1 MSFPD
6 KRGLVDGP
14 GGYRGHHGGGSRGGQ
29 GQKGGAGGGSGGG
42 GFGGFGGFGGKN
54 YQERLQQQ
62 LRAEME
68 RRRKEEAA
76 AKAAADAAAA
86 KAREDAR
93 NRALAEAAA
102 AKAAKAAADAA
113 AAAKAREDA
122 RNRELAAAKAAA
134 DAAAAKAREDARN
147 RELAEAEAA
156 RKQKLAE
163 ERQARL
169 QKEEEEARALR
180 QVTTDRTKANLSESL
195 VNKLAPD
202 TLKSLIAG
210 GHGISGNV
218 FGGLDD
224 DTKEKVVDVVQ
235 SIDRD
240 IATQANIVRTDLDRL
255 SGLGFF
261 GPLKPNEQPTTSS
274 LASQS
279 IDRLTDKQK
288 QQLIDRGFDLDNLAF
303 TPGEGLFGLKQQPL
317 IRDINTGETVART
330 SEAMTGPIGAGLA
343 ALGVDTRG
351 ISFPTDPAADRG
363 GRQDE
368 RLRTLE
374 QQQQQQQQQ
383 EQQEQQQEVLSGF
396 TGAERGSSPQ
406 FISSLP
412 VSGIATAPNVSNY
425 MDYLKSAFTP
435 VNLASPF
442 GGTFSSNPIYR
453 AAQGGFIGFMDEP
466 LNIMYPSN
474 GNMVVHDGISGIL
487 KKYKEIR
494 SEL

>member
-1 MSFPD
+1 MSQGQSQ
-6 KRGLVDGP
+6 RGGLR
-14 GGYRGHHGGGSRGGQ
+14 GGRRGKPSGGQ
-29 GQKGGAGGGSGGG
+29 GQTQRGGLLGGDRGKP
-42 GFGGFGGFGGKN
+42 FG
-54 YQERLQQQ
+54 
-62 LRAEME
+62 RAED
-68 RRRKEEAA
+68 RVDAANRAA
-76 AKAAADAAAA
+76 A
-86 KAREDAR
+86 E
-93 NRALAEAAA
+93 
-102 AKAAKAAADAA
+102 

-122 RNRELAAAKAAA
+122 RNRELAQAAAAAKAAA

-218 FGGLDD
+218 FGGLDE
-224 DTKEKVVDVVQ
+224 DTKEKVVDAVQ
-235 SIDRD
+235 SIDQD

-255 SGLGFF
+255 AGLGFF
-261 GPLKPNEQPTTSS
+261 GPLKPNEQPTTRS

-288 QQLIDRGFDLDNLAF
+288 QQLTDRGFDLDNLAF

-317 IRDINTGETVART
+317 VRNINTGETVART

-351 ISFPTDPAADRG
+351 ISFPTDPTADRG

-374 QQQQQQQQQ
+374 QQQEQQQQ
-383 EQQEQQQEVLSGF
+383 EQQQQEQQQQEVLSGF

-453 AAQGGFIGFMDEP
+453 AAHGGFIGFMDEP

>member
-1 MSFPD
+1 MSQGQSQ
-6 KRGLVDGP
+6 RGGLR
-14 GGYRGHHGGGSRGGQ
+14 GGRRGKPSGGQ
-29 GQKGGAGGGSGGG
+29 GQTQRGGLRGGDRGKP
-42 GFGGFGGFGGKN
+42 FG
-54 YQERLQQQ
+54 
-62 LRAEME
+62 RAED
-68 RRRKEEAA
+68 RV
-76 AKAAADAAAA
+76 DAA
-86 KAREDAR
+86 
-93 NRALAEAAA
+93 NR
-102 AKAAKAAADAA
+102 

-122 RNRELAAAKAAA
+122 RNRELAEAAATAAARAAAARREAARIATEEENKRVAETKKRQAEEAKAAA

-147 RELAEAEAA
+147 RELAEAKAA
-156 RKQKLAE
+156 ADAAAAK
-163 ERQARL
+163 AREDARNREL
-169 QKEEEEARALR
+169 EEARALQ

-218 FGGLDD
+218 FGGLDE
-224 DTKEKVVDVVQ
+224 DTKEKVVDAVQ
-235 SIDRD
+235 SIDQD

-255 SGLGFF
+255 AGLGFF
-261 GPLKPNEQPTTSS
+261 GPLKPNEQPTTRS

-288 QQLIDRGFDLDNLAF
+288 QQLTDRGFDLDNLAF

-317 IRDINTGETVART
+317 VRDINTGEVVART

-351 ISFPTDPAADRG
+351 ISFPTDPMADRG

-374 QQQQQQQQQ
+374 QQQEQQQQ
-383 EQQEQQQEVLSGF
+383 EQQQQEQQQQEVLSGF

>member
-1 MSFPD
+1 M
-6 KRGLVDGP
+6 P
-14 GGYRGHHGGGSRGGQ
+14 GHTSGHSGKQGVGGQ
-29 GQKGGAGGGSGGG
+29 SPGPQGQRGGAGGGSGGG
-42 GFGGFGGFGGKN
+42 GFRGGGRN

-62 LRAEME
+62 RAAMQRQIEE
-68 RRRKEEAA
+68 QRLAREAEEARKEL
-76 AKAAADAAAA
+76 
-86 KAREDAR
+86 ARLR
-93 NRALAEAAA
+93 QQRLAEEAE
-102 AKAAKAAADAA
+102 KEKQQ
-113 AAAKAREDA
+113 R
-122 RNRELAAAKAAA
+122 
-134 DAAAAKAREDARN
+134 
-147 RELAEAEAA
+147 LAEEQEKERLA
-156 RKQKLAE
+156 KLAE

-218 FGGLDD
+218 FGGLDED
-224 DTKEKVVDVVQ
+224 SKEKVVDAVQ

-240 IATQANIVRTDLDRL
+240 IATQANLVRTDLDRL
-255 SGLGFF
+255 AGLGFF
-261 GPLKPNEQPTTSS
+261 GPLKPNEQPTTRS

-288 QQLIDRGFDLDNLAF
+288 QQLTDRGFDLDNLAF

-317 IRDINTGETVART
+317 VRDINTGEVVART

-374 QQQQQQQQQ
+374 QQQQEQ
-383 EQQEQQQEVLSGF
+383 EQEQEQQQEQQQEVLSGF
-396 TGAERGSSPQ
+396 IGDARGTSPQ

-412 VSGIATAPNVSNY
+412 VSGIAAAPNVANY

-442 GGTFSSNPIYR
+442 GGAFSSNPVYR
-453 AAQGGFIGFMDEP
+453 AAHGGFIGFMDEP

-474 GNMVVHDGISGIL
+474 GNMVVHDGISSIL

>member
-1 MSFPD
+1 MS
-6 KRGLVDGP
+6 RLGGARP
-14 GGYRGHHGGGSRGGQ
+14 GAGTTAGQ
-29 GQKGGAGGGSGGG
+29 GGLGGSGG
-42 GFGGFGGFGGKN
+42 FGGPGGGEGAARRRAQDRIDAQKRAEAN
-54 YQERLQQQ
+54 AAATARAREEKLAKEAAQARQRLQ
-62 LRAEME
+62 
-68 RRRKEEAA
+68 
-76 AKAAADAAAA
+76 
-86 KAREDAR
+86 
-93 NRALAEAAA
+93 
-102 AKAAKAAADAA
+102 
-113 AAAKAREDA
+113 
-122 RNRELAAAKAAA
+122 ELAAAREAEQARERLKELAATRAKAEA

-224 DTKEKVVDVVQ
+224 DSKEKVVDVVKD
-235 SIDRD
+235 IDDDTAR
-240 IATQANIVRTDLDRL
+240 QANRVRAELDLL
-255 SGLGFF
+255 SRTGALGN
-261 GPLKPNEQPTTSS
+261 LTPNEAATFADRASTSMGLLS
-274 LASQS
+274 DQQ
-279 IDRLTDKQK
+279 R
-288 QQLIDRGFDLDNLAF
+288 QQLVDRGFDLDNLAF

-317 IRDINTGETVART
+317 VRDINTGEVVART

-368 RLRTLE
+368 RLRIIE
-374 QQQQQQQQQ
+374 QQQQQQQ
-383 EQQEQQQEVLSGF
+383 EQQQQEQQQQQPDVLSGF
-396 TGAERGSSPQ
+396 TGDARGSSPQ

-412 VSGIATAPNVSNY
+412 TSGITKLPAATNY

-453 AAQGGFIGFMDEP
+453 AAHGGFIGFMDEP

>member
-1 MSFPD
+1 
-6 KRGLVDGP
+6 
-14 GGYRGHHGGGSRGGQ
+14 
-29 GQKGGAGGGSGGG
+29 
-42 GFGGFGGFGGKN
+42 FG
-54 YQERLQQQ
+54 
-62 LRAEME
+62 RAEDRVDAANRAAAE
-68 RRRKEEAA
+68 AAAKAREDARNRELAQAAAA

-93 NRALAEAAA
+93 NRELAEAQAA
-102 AKAAKAAADAA
+102 
-113 AAAKAREDA
+113 
-122 RNRELAAAKAAA
+122 AAAKAAA

-224 DTKEKVVDVVQ
+224 DTKGKVVDAVQ

-240 IATQANIVRTDLDRL
+240 IATQANLVRTDLDRL
-255 SGLGFF
+255 AGLGFF
-261 GPLKPNEQPTTSS
+261 GPLKPNEQPTTRS

-288 QQLIDRGFDLDNLAF
+288 QQLTDRGFDLNNLAF

-317 IRDINTGETVART
+317 VRDINTGETVARPF
-330 SEAMTGPIGAGLA
+330 EGITGPIGAGLA
-343 ALGVDTRG
+343 ALGVDTKG
-351 ISFPTDPAADRG
+351 ISFPMDPMSDPG

-368 RLRTLE
+368 RQAAPTSSFLGNIKKKIE
-374 QQQQQQQQQ
+374 KV
-383 EQQEQQQEVLSGF
+383 EEEPEVLSGF
-396 TGAERGSSPQ
+396 TGDARGSSPQ
-406 FISSLP
+406 FISSIPTGGVTRLP
-412 VSGIATAPNVSNY
+412 A
-425 MDYLKSAFTP
+425 
-435 VNLASPF
+435 
-442 GGTFSSNPIYR
+442 
-453 AAQGGFIGFMDEP
+453 
-466 LNIMYPSN
+466 
-474 GNMVVHDGISGIL
+474 
-487 KKYKEIR
+487 
-494 SEL
+494 

>member
-1 MSFPD
+1 MPGHTGSHGGGPT
-6 KRGLVDGP
+6 GP
-14 GGYRGHHGGGSRGGQ
+14 GGQSPGPQ
-29 GQKGGAGGGSGGG
+29 GQKGGAGGGSGS
-42 GFGGFGGFGGKN
+42 GFGGGQGGK

-68 RRRKEEAA
+68 RRRKAEEQRL
-76 AKAAADAAAA
+76 
-86 KAREDAR
+86 ARE
-93 NRALAEAAA
+93 AEQ
-102 AKAAKAAADAA
+102 
-113 AAAKAREDA
+113 ARE
-122 RNRELAAAKAAA
+122 RLKELAAKKAA
-134 DAAAAKAREDARN
+134 DEAAAKAREDARN

-169 QKEEEEARALR
+169 QKEDEEARALR

-255 SGLGFF
+255 AGLGFF

-288 QQLIDRGFDLDNLAF
+288 QQLIDRGFDLNNLAF
-303 TPGEGLFGLKQQPL
+303 TPSEGLFGLKQQAL
-317 IRDINTGETVART
+317 IRDINTGEIVARPF
-330 SEAMTGPIGAGLA
+330 EGITGPIGAGLA
-343 ALGVDTRG
+343 ALGVDTKG
-351 ISFPTDPAADRG
+351 ISFPTDPMADRG

-368 RLRTLE
+368 RLRALE
-374 QQQQQQQQQ
+374 RQQDQQQQ
-383 EQQEQQQEVLSGF
+383 EQEQEQEEVLSGF

-412 VSGIATAPNVSNY
+412 VSGITRLPAATNY

-442 GGTFSSNPIYR
+442 GGAFGSNPIYGPTSVQSAIPVQ
-453 AAQGGFIGFMDEP
+453 AAHGGFIGFMDEP

>member
-1 MSFPD
+1 MSQGQSQ
-6 KRGLVDGP
+6 RGGLR
-14 GGYRGHHGGGSRGGQ
+14 GGRRGKPSGGQ
-29 GQKGGAGGGSGGG
+29 GQTQRGGLRGGDRGKP
-42 GFGGFGGFGGKN
+42 FG
-54 YQERLQQQ
+54 
-62 LRAEME
+62 RAED
-68 RRRKEEAA
+68 RVDAANRAA
-76 AKAAADAAAA
+76 A
-86 KAREDAR
+86 E
-93 NRALAEAAA
+93 
-102 AKAAKAAADAA
+102 

-122 RNRELAAAKAAA
+122 RNRELAQAAAAAKAAA

-224 DTKEKVVDVVQ
+224 DTKGKVVDVVKD
-235 SIDRD
+235 IDDDTAR
-240 IATQANIVRTDLDRL
+240 QANRVRAELDLL
-255 SGLGFF
+255 SRTGALGN
-261 GPLKPNEQPTTSS
+261 LTPNEAATFADRASTSMGLLS
-274 LASQS
+274 DQQ
-279 IDRLTDKQK
+279 R
-288 QQLIDRGFDLDNLAF
+288 QQLVDRGFDLDNLAF

-317 IRDINTGETVART
+317 VRDINTGEVVART

-351 ISFPTDPAADRG
+351 ISFPTDPMADRG

-368 RLRTLE
+368 RQAAPTSSFFGNIKKKIE
-374 QQQQQQQQQ
+374 KV
-383 EQQEQQQEVLSGF
+383 EEEPEVLSGF
-396 TGAERGSSPQ
+396 TGDARGSSPQ

-453 AAQGGFIGFMDEP
+453 AAHGGFIGFMDEP

>member
-1 MSFPD
+1 MPGHTGSHGGGPT
-6 KRGLVDGP
+6 GP
-14 GGYRGHHGGGSRGGQ
+14 GGQSPGPQ
-29 GQKGGAGGGSGGG
+29 GQKGGAGGGSGSGGG
-42 GFGGFGGFGGKN
+42 GFGGGQGGK

-93 NRALAEAAA
+93 NRELAE
-102 AKAAKAAADAA
+102 
-113 AAAKAREDA
+113 
-122 RNRELAAAKAAA
+122 AKAAA

-224 DTKEKVVDVVQ
+224 DTKEKVVDVLKD
-235 SIDRD
+235 IDDDTAR
-240 IATQANIVRTDLDRL
+240 QANRVRAELDLL
-255 SGLGFF
+255 SRTGALGN
-261 GPLKPNEQPTTSS
+261 LTPNEAATFADRASTSMGLLS
-274 LASQS
+274 DQQ
-279 IDRLTDKQK
+279 R
-288 QQLIDRGFDLDNLAF
+288 QQLVDRGFDLDNLAF

-317 IRDINTGETVART
+317 VRDINTGEVVART

-351 ISFPTDPAADRG
+351 ISFPTDFTVDRG

-368 RLRTLE
+368 RLRALE
-374 QQQQQQQQQ
+374 QEQQQQ
-383 EQQEQQQEVLSGF
+383 EQQEQEQQEQEQQQEVLSGF
-396 TGAERGSSPQ
+396 TGAARGASPQ
-406 FISSLP
+406 FISSIPTGGITKLP
-412 VSGIATAPNVSNY
+412 AATNY

-442 GGTFSSNPIYR
+442 GGAFSSNPIYSPISAQSAIPVQ
-453 AAQGGFIGFMDEP
+453 AAHGGFIGFMDEP

-474 GNMVVHDGISGIL
+474 GNMVVHDGISSIL